1 MTITHNKFFRGAVIA
16 LTLFFAL
23 SQNLN
28 AQSGMTDKQIV
39 EYVKKRVESGADQKE
54 IAKELLR
61 KGVTPQQLQRL
72 KQKYEKMKKEE
83 KSGSSS
89 KNLKNLSSD
98 DNRTRKNNGEE
109 RDEDL
114 DDILGDIE
122 LPEKKIYGHDIFR
135 NKSLSFEPNMNIA
148 TPVNYVLGPGDEVT
162 VDIYGASQSS
172 NTYKVSPDGS
182 ITIDDVGPVY
192 VSGLTAA
199 KAQARVRSRVGQY
212 YQGSQVKLSVGQ
224 TRTIAVNVL
233 GEVTA
238 PGTYSLSAFSTVF
251 NALYLA
257 GGVTDTGTLREIKVT
272 RKGKVISK
280 IDVYDYLVNGKLAGN
295 VMLQDNDAI
304 IVGPYENLVEI
315 TGHVKR
321 PMFYEMKKDESLEAL
336 LKYAGG
342 FTGDALKNSIHI
354 ERKSSEGQTVYSVN
368 EKDFA
373 SFTTHDGDSIYVEA
387 AIERYKNMLSVSG
400 AVFFP
405 GKYQLS
411 KEVNSVKSLLKQA
424 GGLTEDAFIN
434 RGVLY
439 RMKENRTRMAMTIDI
454 AGITKDT
461 APDVLLQ
468 NEDSLVIAS
477 TEEINKKKMIYV
489 YGEVFVPGEQPYA
502 EGLTIEDAI
511 VSAGGLKETAT
522 TLNVEV
528 SRMLIY
534 THTKDSTYN
543 TQAKVYQ
550 FTLKDGLPINEGSKF
565 TLQPGD
571 MVSIHRSPEY
581 QQQQRITV
589 NGEVLYAGTYTLTG
603 KNERL
608 SSVIKRAGGLT
619 AAAAGANARLIRK
632 MTPEERERKIQ
643 LVEIERRSLMQDK
656 EKTQSLSLDSTD
668 IKKLKIKEYY
678 NVGIDLDK
686 AMKNPGCSEDVV
698 LRDSDQIIIPQHDY
712 TVRINGEV
720 LYSNTVSYVKGK
732 RGSYYLN
739 QAGGVSK
746 TGDKKK
752 AYVIYANGQVS
763 RLSKGKVMPGCEIV
777 VPTKQKKETN
787 MQNTSLL
794 ISAASVLATVAA
806 VLISALK

>member
-89 KNLKNLSSD
+89 KNLKDLSSD

-182 ITIDDVGPVY
+182 ITIEDVGPVY

-581 QQQQRITV
+581 QQQQRI
-589 NGEVLYAGTYTLTG
+589 
-603 KNERL
+603 KF
-608 SSVIKRAGGLT
+608 S
-619 AAAAGANARLIRK
+619 
-632 MTPEERERKIQ
+632 
-643 LVEIERRSLMQDK
+643 
-656 EKTQSLSLDSTD
+656 
-668 IKKLKIKEYY
+668 
-678 NVGIDLDK
+678 
-686 AMKNPGCSEDVV
+686 
-698 LRDSDQIIIPQHDY
+698 
-712 TVRINGEV
+712 
-720 LYSNTVSYVKGK
+720 
-732 RGSYYLN
+732 
-739 QAGGVSK
+739 
-746 TGDKKK
+746 
-752 AYVIYANGQVS
+752 
-763 RLSKGKVMPGCEIV
+763 
-777 VPTKQKKETN
+777 
-787 MQNTSLL
+787 
-794 ISAASVLATVAA
+794 
-806 VLISALK
+806 